1 MKVKIA
7 SFVRVSEHSMVA
19 SVRIARFIQDI
30 VGCSLHW
37 PISYEGQKI
46 WNEPIDDEPLDVL
59 VIVGGAYAFAGN
71 DVLESLASAIRD
83 AKRIVWCQNDYTVIP
98 PKVTGNAK
106 SPFRAVFRERHEQGK
121 EAVHFWTTVKNMSV
135 PSSGRVESGFVF
147 GEYSR
152 YVNWNCLTFDP
163 TEPVP
168 FEEREFPDTM
178 IYYGSYRNASTGRM
192 TREPYF
198 IRYFAEPSVSTV
210 ISSPSKKFR
219 ENFDHPKI
227 VHIDKLPDLQKD
239 LAQFGLGLYI
249 EDRKSHDEFHSPA
262 NRFYEMLSAGLPMV
276 FQPESMGMLKR
287 AGYDIGG
294 SVAWGVDEIPKL
306 LRKKHELFSQ
316 QRKDWMSVAA
326 AERELLPEQVLE
338 SWGSLP

>member
-1 MKVKIA
+1 MKAKIV

-19 SVRIARFIQDI
+19 SVRIARFLRDLLN
-30 VGCSLHW
+30 VSLHW
-37 PISYEGQKI
+37 PISYQGEKI

-59 VIVGGAYAFAGN
+59 VIVGGAYAFAGSE
-71 DVLESLASAIRD
+71 VLEHLANAIRD
-83 AKRIVWCQNDYTVIP
+83 AQRIVWCQNDYTVIP
-98 PKVTGNAK
+98 PKVTGGAK

-135 PSSGRVESGFVF
+135 PSNGRVEGGFVF
-147 GEYSR
+147 GSHSR

-163 TEPVP
+163 VDPVP
-168 FEEREFPDTM
+168 FEEREFADAM

-198 IRYFAEPSVSTV
+198 YRYFAEPSVTTV

-219 ENFDHPKI
+219 ENFQAQGI
-227 VHIDKLPDLQKD
+227 VHTDKLVDLQED

-287 AGYDIGG
+287 AGYNIGG
-294 SVAWGVDEIPKL
+294 SVAWRVEDIPKL
-306 LRKKHELFSQ
+306 MENKRGLLAQ
-316 QRKDWMSVAA
+316 QRQDWFVVAA
-326 AERELLPEQVLE
+326 REREMLPRIVKEAWEALL
-338 SWGSLP
+338 